1 MNMIISS
8 LEKKH
13 FPVMLDEIV
22 QTRVHNNK
30 HQLIVDCTF
39 GGGGYTKALLKFPN
53 IKIIALDRDKSAASR
68 AKNLEKDFPQK
79 FTFYNEKFS
88 NLDKIIKKET
98 KPDVIIFDLG
108 LSTFQLQDFSRGFS
122 FKSHEKIDMQMGLSE
137 SSAEDVINILDE
149 KNLKLII
156 KILGE
161 EQEAG
166 KIAKN
171 IIKARIKKKISTVT
185 ELVQIIETSKK
196 KNYNKKINVCTK
208 TFQALRI
215 FVNKE
220 TTELIDGLIKAS
232 QLIKFGGKIIVVSFH
247 SIEDKIIKYY
257 FTNYSSNK
265 SNPSRYM
272 PTENN
277 QTNSFF
283 ERYKNNFLIP
293 STEELI
299 KNPASRSA
307 KLREAVRSEQKFI
320 YPEDFKKKFKKYTD
334 IETLNLL
341 LVNFFP
347 D

>member
-1 MNMIISS
+1 MNIIISS

-13 FPVMLDEIV
+13 FPVMLDEVVKICL
-22 QTRVHNNK
+22 RNSK
-30 HQLIVDCTF
+30 DQLIIDCTF
-39 GGGGYTKALLKFPN
+39 GGGGYSKALLKIPN
-53 IKIIALDRDKSAASR
+53 IKVIALDRDKAAIHR
-68 AKNLEKDFPQK
+68 AKKLEKDFPRK

-88 NLDKIIKKET
+88 NLDRVIKKVN

-122 FKSHEKIDMQMGLSE
+122 FKSNEKIDMQMGLSNA
-137 SSAEDVINILDE
+137 SAEDAINTLEE
-149 KNLKLII
+149 KKLKLII

-166 KIAKN
+166 RIAKN
-171 IIKARIKKKISTVT
+171 IIRARVLKKINTVT
-185 ELVQIIETSKK
+185 ELVRIIEASKR

-220 TTELIDGLIKAS
+220 TTELIEGLIKAS
-232 QLIKFGGKIIVVSFH
+232 QLIKYGGKIIVISFH

-265 SNPSRYM
+265 SNPSRYL
-272 PTENN
+272 PIESN
-277 QTNSFF
+277 QKNSFF
-283 ERYKNNFLIP
+283 EKYKNKFLTP
-293 STEELI
+293 SANELI

-307 KLREAVRSEQKFI
+307 KLREAVRTDQEFI
-320 YPEDFKKKFKKYTD
+320 FPKEFKEKFKKY
-334 IETLNLL
+334 IEIEDDT
-341 LVNFFP
+341 V
-347 D
+347 

>member
-1 MNMIISS
+1 MNITTTS

-13 FPVMLDEIV
+13 IPVMLDEVI
-22 QTRVHNNK
+22 QSCLLTNK
-30 HQLIVDCTF
+30 DQLIVDCTF
-39 GGGGYTKALLKFPN
+39 GGGGYSKELLKFPN
-53 IKIIALDRDKSAASR
+53 IKIIAIDRDTSVISR
-68 AKNLEKDFPQK
+68 AKKIEKDFPKK

-88 NLDKIIKKET
+88 NLEKVIQKEK

-108 LSTFQLQDFSRGFS
+108 LSTFQLQDYCRGFS
-122 FKSHEKIDMQMGLSE
+122 FKSNQKIDMQMGLSE
-137 SSAEDVINILDE
+137 ISAEDVVNTFDE
-149 KNLKLII
+149 TSLKLII

-171 IIKARIKKKISTVT
+171 IIKARTLKKINTVT
-185 ELVQIIETSKK
+185 ELVRIIETSKK
-196 KNYNKKINVCTK
+196 KNYKKKINVCTK

-220 TTELIDGLIKAS
+220 TTELIEGLIKAS
-232 QLIKFGGKIIVVSFH
+232 QLIKSGGKIIVISFH

-257 FTNYSSNK
+257 FTNYSPNK

-277 QTNSFF
+277 QKNFF
-283 ERYKNNFLIP
+283 FKKYKNTFLIP
-293 STEELI
+293 GPEELV

-307 KLREAVRSEQKFI
+307 KLREAVRTQQEFI
-320 YPEDFKKKFKKYTD
+320 YPKEFKEKFKKYID
-334 IETLNLL
+334 IENVTI
-341 LVNFFP
+341 
-347 D
+347 

>member
-1 MNMIISS
+1 MKKTIS
-8 LEKKH
+8 LQEKIH
-13 FPVMLDEIV
+13 FPVMLDEVI
-22 QTRVHNNK
+22 QKCLPSKKN
-30 HQLIVDCTF
+30 QLIIDCTF
-39 GGGGYTKALLKFPN
+39 GGGGYTKELLKLPN
-53 IKIIALDRDKSAASR
+53 IKVIALDRDKSAIGR
-68 AKNLEKDFPQK
+68 AEILKKSFPLR

-88 NLDKIIKKET
+88 NLEKVIKEEE

-108 LSTFQLQDFSRGFS
+108 LSTFQLQDYSRGFS
-122 FKSHEKIDMQMGLSE
+122 FKSNEKIDMQMGLSE
-137 SSAEDVINILDE
+137 TSAEEAINTLDE
-149 KNLKLII
+149 KNLKSII

-161 EQEAG
+161 EREAG
-166 KIAKN
+166 RIAKN
-171 IIKARIKKKISTVT
+171 IIKARTLKKIDTVT
-185 ELVQIIETSKK
+185 ELVKIIESSKK
-196 KNYNKKINVCTK
+196 KNYKKKINVCTK

-215 FVNKE
+215 FTNKE
-220 TTELIDGLIKAS
+220 TTELIEGLIKAS
-232 QLIKFGGKIIVVSFH
+232 QLIKFGGKIIVISFH

-293 STEELI
+293 SAEELI

-334 IETLNLL
+334 IEN
-341 LVNFFP
+341 VFI
-347 D
+347 